1 MPNTIE
7 ILQQIVRE
15 KLEQSEDADEL
26 NNLLTIAF
34 RDRREAEQAV
44 IAMKE
49 DAING

>member
-1 MPNTIE
+1 MPTTIE

-15 KLEQSEDADEL
+15 KLEHPEDVEEL
-26 NNLLTIAF
+26 NNLLIIAF

-49 DAING
+49 EAING